1 MLTFSCQQHA
11 VSNLRMYASQDKHSL
26 VIEGTQSC
34 GKTYLAKQYARMLSI
49 PDVVSVNAKVN
60 DIKDAFASF
69 SRVSN
74 NVVIV
79 IENLDS
85 GVPACSYVLLKF
97 MEEPSSN
104 LYIVVTCE
112 SMRNI
117 PDTIVSR
124 SMTVTVQ
131 PATYDDLQLYAQN
144 SYMDKYS
151 QIKRTKLW
159 KCAKSFSDVDTICNL
174 SSEQYEYVSKWS
186 SLKMFSGS
194 VNNISWKLG
203 HYPDSSEVK
212 SNIIVKYVM
221 ECNKENMH
229 VVNSCISCLDALAS
243 RKIASY
249 LVLSKLAFDLKYCE

>member
-1 MLTFSCQQHA
+1 MLTFDCQRSA
-11 VSNLRMYASQDKHSL
+11 VNSLRTYAERNKHSI
-26 VIEGTQSC
+26 VVEGTQSC
-34 GKTYLAKQYARMLSI
+34 GKTYLAKQYARMLNI
-49 PDVVSVNAKVN
+49 PDVVCVDAKVN
-60 DIKDAFASF
+60 DIKDAFAAF

-131 PATYDDLQLYAQN
+131 PATQCDLQLYAEN
-144 SYMDKYS
+144 SYADKYS
-151 QIKRTKLW
+151 QLRRTKLW
-159 KCAKSFSDVDTICNL
+159 KCAKSFSDIDAICNL

-186 SLKMFSGS
+186 SLRMFSGS
-194 VNNISWKLG
+194 VSNISWKLG
-203 HYPDSSEVK
+203 HYADSSEVK

-229 VVNSCISCLDALAS
+229 VVNSCRACLDALAS